1 MMSIN
6 DFLYL
11 NSAYNMGE
19 GHSGQVPKQT
29 DTLKELASNPS
40 IKNVLEIGFNS
51 GHSADTILDS
61 NPNIKLVSFD
71 IGTERNVILGKTYV
85 DRKFPFR
92 HCLIIGDSTKTVPE
106 FLKDHPDFKFDLIFI
121 DGGHTYDIATKDI
134 MNCKELAHAET
145 VVVMDDVVHDSNM
158 EYCVGPTQAWKD
170 AASKNVVTV
179 TDTVKFK
186 ENRGM
191 SWGKYVL

>member
-1 MMSIN
+1 MSIN

-11 NSAYNMGE
+11 NGAYNMGQ

-29 DTLKELASNPS
+29 EILKELASKQS

-51 GHSADTILDS
+51 GHSADTILSS
-61 NPNIKLVSFD
+61 NPNIKLISFD

-85 DRKFPFR
+85 DRKYAFR

-106 FLKDHPDFKFDLIFI
+106 FLKDHSDYKFDLIFI

-134 MNCKELAHAET
+134 INCKAFAHSET
-145 VVVMDDVVHDSNM
+145 IVVMDDVVHDSNA
-158 EYCVGPTQAWKD
+158 EYCVGPTKAWTD
-170 AASKNVVTV
+170 AASKNIVAI
-179 TDTVKFK
+179 TDTIKFK

-191 SWGKYVL
+191 SWGKYILS